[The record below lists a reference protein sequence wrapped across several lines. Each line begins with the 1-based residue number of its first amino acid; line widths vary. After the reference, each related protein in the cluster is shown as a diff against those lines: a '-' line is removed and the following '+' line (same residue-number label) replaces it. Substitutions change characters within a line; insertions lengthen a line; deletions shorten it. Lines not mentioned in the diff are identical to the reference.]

1 MMTHI
6 IIAIVCFLCFDL
18 TLLRHKR
25 CIQVAFVG
33 IFVGFLLSSTKS
45 AYKSTRAGTARI
57 IHNFKRPA
65 ALISATNAP
74 LARQSK
80 TKTRLLCGTTTISL
94 PVHNQEYFPSK
105 DNVGDLRVKTDEL
118 KKNTCKS

>member
-65 ALISATNAP
+65 ALISADAGDKRASRRRKLVCCVAQPP
-74 LARQSK
+74 LAYQYI
-80 TKTRLLCGTTTISL
+80 TKNIFLLKITSATYG
-94 PVHNQEYFPSK
+94 
-105 DNVGDLRVKTDEL
+105 
-118 KKNTCKS
+118 